1 MPALYQRIVHTF
13 VLWRQISGY
22 GVIIPVDEGQPEP
35 RGVEVG
41 AEMTRLPGS
50 ATSRIGAAINRKT
63 QSPRNQSVEQA
74 IAAREV
80 RMTTAPRMGST
91 MAFDE
96 LPKEYS
102 SRLFRTIYRITKNW
116 EDAEDAL
123 QDAFLRAYLAR
134 HCFEGRSSV
143 YSWLTRIAINSALMV
158 LRRRRS
164 RPEALLICSFE
175 KGDGASPPDLK
186 DSSSNPEQVCDLRER
201 RDYVLRAIRN
211 LESPLRAP
219 IEAQVAEGYSVK
231 QVADTLNITVAAAK
245 ARLYRARVRLLERA
259 SVHSVSRK
267 RVPTSFVE
275 TGAHT
280 NLRNR
285 EQQWTT
291 CG

>member
-1 MPALYQRIVHTF
+1 
-13 VLWRQISGY
+13 
-22 GVIIPVDEGQPEP
+22 
-35 RGVEVG
+35 
-41 AEMTRLPGS
+41 MTHLPGS
-50 ATSRIGAAINRKT
+50 PTSRIGAAINRKT
-63 QSPRNQSVEQA
+63 QSPRNQSVMQDLA
-74 IAAREV
+74 TRGVGIS
-80 RMTTAPRMGST
+80 TGQHMGST

-96 LPKEYS
+96 LQREYS
-102 SRLFRTIYRITKNW
+102 SRLFKTIFRITKNW

-123 QDAFLRAYLAR
+123 QDTFLRAYLAR
-134 HCFEGRSSV
+134 HGFEGRSSV

-175 KGDGASPPDLK
+175 KGDGDSPLDLK

-201 RDYVLRAIRN
+201 RDHVLRAIRN
-211 LESPLRAP
+211 LESSLRAP

-231 QVADTLNITVAAAK
+231 EVADTLNISVAAAK

-259 SVHSVSRK
+259 SVHSVARK
-267 RVPTSFVE
+267 RVPTSFVN
-275 TGAHT
+275 TGAHA
-280 NLRNR
+280 NLKNR